1 MKTLLF
7 GICGAIGI
15 ALAGIAETSETTL
28 RTAEEHRAMFEAV
41 TPENFDD
48 GGAVSRYVW
57 KNTPAFYGMVPIA
70 RTGAARELPVE
81 LRADVANQIVSVAS
95 GEAPFGDYVEESPL
109 IDGVVILHRGA
120 VVFENY
126 TNMAPYDRHY
136 TWSVG
141 KVFASTALAL
151 LEAKERVNVDHTV
164 ETYLPELA
172 GTSWEGISVRNI
184 VNMASGIDCRDSD
197 GYQDTSTCI
206 YGFEETLNLTA
217 PVRENIPSTL
227 EALQAMERRGPQGDS
242 YEYVSANTHVTG
254 LIVERVM
261 EAPYWLALQEL
272 IFDRIGP
279 EADAF
284 HFVSRAGV
292 PAVHGGLYLRLRDV
306 ARFGELFV
314 PSSGIGDDLSGHL
327 ADLRSSNGIRLSD
340 DARARMADQY
350 PALAEDLPTHAAW
363 QWDRIWPDG
372 GMHKGGY
379 SGQGL
384 YVDPDRELVIAWFGT
399 HDTSWNRA
407 GFRSVARQLA
417 TSGLFD

>member
-1 MKTLLF
+1 MRKLTI
-7 GICGAIGI
+7 GTIGAMGVMLAAI
-15 ALAGIAETSETTL
+15 AATSEAPL

-48 GGAVSRYVW
+48 GGAISRYVW

-70 RTGAARELPVE
+70 RTGPARALALN
-81 LRADVANQIVSVAS
+81 LREDVAQQPISAS
-95 GEAPFGDYVEESPL
+95 GGQIGFRQFVEDSTM
-109 IDGVVILHRGA
+109 IDGAIVLHRGA
-120 VVFENY
+120 VVFESY
-126 TNMAPYDRHY
+126 PNMAPYDRHY

-141 KVFASTALAL
+141 KVFASTALAM
-151 LEAKERVNVDHTV
+151 LEARERVNVEDSV

-172 GTSWEGISVRNI
+172 GTAWEGLSVRNV

-197 GYQDTSTCI
+197 GYQDTDTCI
-206 YGFEETLNLTA
+206 YRFEETLDLTA
-217 PVRENIPSTL
+217 PVRDEIPSTMD
-227 EALQAMERRGPQGDS
+227 ALQSMDRRGPQGEG

-254 LIVERVM
+254 LIVERIM
-261 EAPYWLALQEL
+261 EAPYWLALQAL

-284 HFVSRAGV
+284 HYVSRSGV

-314 PSSGIGDDLSGHL
+314 PSSGIGSDLAGHL
-327 ADLRSSNGIRLSD
+327 EDLRSDNGIRLSD
-340 DARARMADQY
+340 DALDSLADRY
-350 PALAEDLPTHAAW
+350 PALAGDLPTHAAW

-384 YVDPDRELVIAWFGT
+384 YVDPEREIVIAWFGT
-399 HDTSWNRA
+399 HDTSWNRP
-407 GFRSVARQLA
+407 GMRSAARQLA